1 MKVARLHA
9 YDYAAQSAA
18 NRTYGGY
25 GGYVE
30 QGVYPQDWAGI
41 IEEGDFGE

>member
-9 YDYAAQSAA
+9 YDYAAKNAA

-25 GGYVE
+25 AE